1 MATTLPNPAALW
13 LETLGWQPDADQ
25 QNAFQDLHA
34 ALIQANQQVN
44 LTRITNPDD
53 FWEKH
58 LWDSLQGIAPWLV
71 EEEGGA
77 SLAAAVPGAD
87 ALTVVDIG
95 TGGGF
100 PGLPV
105 ALVFPQWQVSLLD
118 STRKKNCRP

>member
-1 MATTLPNPAALW
+1 MRFKTCI
-13 LETLGWQPDADQ
+13 
-25 QNAFQDLHA
+25 A

-58 LWDSLQGIAPWLV
+58 LWDSLQGIAPPWLV

-87 ALTVVDIG
+87 ALNSRGYWHWGRIPRPA
-95 TGGGF
+95 GGAGVS
-100 PGLPV
+100 PMAGEPAGLD
-105 ALVFPQWQVSLLD
+105 PQ
-118 STRKKNCRP
+118 KKLPPLSRWSKLWA